1 MEMILYR
8 GCKRS
13 SIASGKRTHMPF
25 PTKKKRPRTCP
36 GIQKKFGESGA
47 KSKPARSATAQR
59 RARREKEKEKAKK
72 KTKLLQYRET
82 CKRGLGRM
90 SWDTRL
96 PSPRLATFDRVG
108 LVLRDLKLLLDMGC
122 ACELIMYG

>member
-1 MEMILYR
+1 MKKNLEKAERNASQLGR
-8 GCKRS
+8 RLHSGVHVARKR
-13 SIASGKRTHMPF
+13 
-25 PTKKKRPRTCP
+25 KKR
-36 GIQKKFGESGA
+36 Q
-47 KSKPARSATAQR
+47 
-59 RARREKEKEKAKK
+59 K

>member
-1 MEMILYR
+1 VV
-8 GCKRS
+8 
-13 SIASGKRTHMPF
+13 SGPTFPF
-25 PTKKKRPRTCP
+25 QRRKNAPEPARAYEKK
-36 GIQKKFGESGA
+36 IGESGA
-47 KSKPARSATAQR
+47 KRKPARSATAQR